1 MQAERQVGEMNIV
14 CALIIVVLLIV
25 IISQNV
31 AINVLKMRI
40 RVQPADKEL
49 EEEKARYKNLL
60 AGLEELEASK
70 NVLVKY
76 ANCLSEGIDERQEN
90 DEIRKLCELLYAIA
104 DYRRSM
110 RGVKGDRKNERIKMS
125 NVQKTDG
132 RKDQI

>member
-1 MQAERQVGEMNIV
+1 MNIV

-31 AINVLKMRI
+31 AINVLETRI
-40 RVQPADKEL
+40 RIQPADKEL

-60 AGLEELEASK
+60 DGLEELEASK

-104 DYRRSM
+104 DYRSSM
-110 RGVKGDRKNERIKMS
+110 RGVKGERKK
-125 NVQKTDG
+125 
-132 RKDQI
+132 